1 MTNANRPF
9 EPAAAKHTP
18 DPARTQKVLGADV
31 ELGNFVLGMDMPGG
45 TGAAASRRLLEEI
58 SGVASGLASVVP
70 TRAYGLPS
78 VTGSAVDPQDRGRR
92 YLPSNSG
99 CAYIDLDH
107 LELALPETLSAFD
120 HVAYW
125 RAMLRIARGAMTT
138 ANQRLPEG
146 CRVQVLVNCSDGL
159 GNSYGSHANV
169 LLTRAAWDNIFC
181 RKPHFLAYLSAF
193 QISSIVFTGQGKVG
207 SENGQPPVDYQLSQR
222 ADFIETLVSPQ
233 TTVNRPIVNSRDEPL
248 CGPHSAWQ
256 RAPDD
261 VELARLHVI
270 FFDSTLCQ
278 IASLLRAGTLQ
289 LVVAMLEAGY
299 VDPSLAVDDPLDA
312 LHAWSRDPSL
322 RARARMTNG
331 MELTAV
337 DLQLRFLDA
346 AKRFAAQGGCD
357 GVVPRADEILAL
369 WEDTLIKL
377 RGGEF
382 GALSRRLDWVLK
394 LQILRRAMAQRPELT
409 WASPQIK
416 HLDQLYASLD
426 AEDGLFWAY
435 EAAGLVDR
443 VVNDEEV
450 ERAVSDPPENTRAW
464 TRAHLLRRAGADVV
478 EEVDWDLV
486 RIRVVERRGERRWG
500 ARKTVRLT
508 KPFGATRADN
518 ETIFLGNHTVEDII
532 EALGSSDDDR
542 PAVYSGLT
550 YYNHSNYPIS

>member
-1 MTNANRPF
+1 MTR
-9 EPAAAKHTP
+9 TP
-18 DPARTQKVLGADV
+18 KVLGADV
-31 ELGNFVLGMDMPGG
+31 ELGNFVLGVDTASG
-45 TGAAASRRLLEEI
+45 TGAAASRCLLQEI
-58 SGVASGLASVVP
+58 SGVASGFASVVP
-70 TRAYGLPS
+70 TSVYGPPS
-78 VTGSAVDPQDRGRR
+78 VTASMIDPQDRGRR
-92 YLPSNSG
+92 YLPSNGG

-125 RAMLRIARGAMTT
+125 RAMLRIAHDAMTK

-146 CRVQVLVNCSDGL
+146 FRLQVLVNCSDGL

-169 LLTRAAWDNIFC
+169 LLTRTAWDNIFC
-181 RKPHFLAYLSAF
+181 RKAHFLAYLSAF

-207 SENGQPPVDYQLSQR
+207 SENGLPPVNYQLSQR
-222 ADFIETLVSPQ
+222 ADFIETLVSAQ
-233 TTVNRPIVNSRDEPL
+233 TTFNRPIVNSRDEPL

-256 RAPDD
+256 CDPEAL
-261 VELARLHVI
+261 ELARLHVI

-278 IASLLRAGTLQ
+278 TASLLRAGTLQ

-299 VDPSLAVDDPLDA
+299 VDPSLALDDPLDA

-322 RARARMTNG
+322 HTCARMTNG
-331 MELTAV
+331 TELTAV
-337 DLQLRFLDA
+337 DLQFRFLDA
-346 AKRFAAQGGCD
+346 AKTFAARGGCD
-357 GVVPRADEILAL
+357 GIVPRADEILAL

-377 RGGEF
+377 RRGEF

-394 LQILRRAMAQRPELT
+394 LQILHRAMAKRPELT

-443 VVNDEEV
+443 VVTNEEIA
-450 ERAVSDPPENTRAW
+450 RAVSDPPENTRAW
-464 TRAHLLRRAGADVV
+464 TRAHLLRRAGADAV
-478 EEVDWDLV
+478 EEVDWDRV
-486 RIRVVERRGERRWG
+486 RVRVVERRSEWRWG
-500 ARKTVRLT
+500 TPKTVRLT

-518 ETIFLGNHTVEDII
+518 ERFFLGNSSLEDII
-532 EALGSSDDDR
+532 EALGIIQS
-542 PAVYSGLT
+542 PEEVL
-550 YYNHSNYPIS
+550 